1 MIKQTTRGSAYYSNS
16 SHKRA
21 AMRATPLQVPASD
34 YCAGVR
40 LLITTTPEN
49 AMTLRGTSWCSLA
62 GSCLCAMQG
71 WSPPGY
77 GNNYVGFRLAI
88 YS

>member
-1 MIKQTTRGSAYYSNS
+1 
-16 SHKRA
+16 
-21 AMRATPLQVPASD
+21 MRATPPSGSASGD
-34 YCAGVR
+34 TTGVR